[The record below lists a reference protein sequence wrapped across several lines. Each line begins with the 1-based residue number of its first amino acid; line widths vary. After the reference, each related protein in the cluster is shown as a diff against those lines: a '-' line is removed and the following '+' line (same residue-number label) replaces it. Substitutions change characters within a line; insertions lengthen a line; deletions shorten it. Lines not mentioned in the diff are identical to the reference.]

1 MIKLFFLLS
10 LLGYSIACI
19 TVSVSFSS
27 ETQMNVIA
35 NNNTASIC
43 NSNFTVNDRITCGN
57 SKTNVTLGN
66 YMWKVSSTGHSTGW
80 NKFIISSDSKGNIIK
95 FGEYGC

>member
-1 MIKLFFLLS
+1 MIKLFILLS
-10 LLGYSIACI
+10 LLGYTIACV
-19 TVSVSFSS
+19 TVTVSFSS
-27 ETQMNVIA
+27 KSKMNVIA

-43 NSNFTVNDRITCGN
+43 NSNFSINERITCGN
-57 SKTNVTLGN
+57 SKANVTLGN
-66 YMWKVSSTGHSTGW
+66 YMWKVSSSNHSTGW

>member
-1 MIKLFFLLS
+1 MIKLFFLLA
-10 LLGYSIACI
+10 LLGYTIACV

-27 ETQMNVIA
+27 ETKMNVIA

-43 NSNFTVNDRITCGN
+43 NSNFTINESITCGN
-57 SKTNVTLGN
+57 SKANVTLSN
-66 YMWKVSSTGHSTGW
+66 YMWKVSSIGHSTGW
-80 NKFIISSDSKGNIIK
+80 NKFIVSTDSNGNVIK